1 MAIGTSDKYKVKNG
15 YINDVT
21 ARVDET
27 GYPMSRRNMAYRK
40 KEYDRDA
47 EYAKQTENDPTSKG
61 VNEKNAESAKNAGTA
76 LGLAREFRKHAKIV
90 DQINPEGKPVTP
102 TEDYTSVDDIE
113 PYKKGGSVK
122 AKPTCM
128 KKGGAV
134 KSSVSSRGDGC
145 ATKGK
150 TKGRII

>member
-128 KKGGAV
+128 KKAV
-134 KSSVSSRGDGC
+134 Q
-145 ATKGK
+145 
-150 TKGRII
+150 